1 MLRAVILAVAIGL
14 LGAAP
19 SAAAVLVYERPA
31 THEIT
36 AAYADGSHA
45 RTIAYGRQPA
55 VSPNGRLVAFF
66 KRDRQGVDTLCVVA
80 RKGGPTR
87 CLLTGVFGQG
97 GDLAASSI
105 PWSRGSR
112 FVVVGDGAA
121 RGSYLVDVKRG
132 TSRLM
137 TAPRTYGGASFSPRD
152 DRFVVL
158 DANDEGQMYV
168 GRTPAG
174 RLKRFAHGGFP
185 EWGPRGVAFDS
196 GPGLVLKRVGEP
208 RRVLIY
214 VGDKQPFVIPI
225 DWSSSGRTLLGAENV
240 PEERLFHPLLVNLP
254 SGHVSHLPGEFAFID
269 ALSRDGKL

>member
-1 MLRAVILAVAIGL
+1 MFRTLLITVALVLLA
-14 LGAAP
+14 AAP

-31 THEIT
+31 THEIV
-36 AAYADGSHA
+36 AAYADGSHT
-45 RTIAYGRQPA
+45 RTIAHGRQPA

-66 KRDRQGVDTLCVVA
+66 KRDREGVDTLCVVA

-87 CLLTGVFGQG
+87 CLLTGIFGQG

-105 PWSRGSR
+105 PWSRASR

-137 TAPRTYGGASFSPRD
+137 TAPRSYGGAAFSPHN

-185 EWGPRGVAFDS
+185 EWGPAGVAFDS
-196 GPGLVLKRVGEP
+196 GPGLVLKPVGK
-208 RRVLIY
+208 R
-214 VGDKQPFVIPI
+214 
-225 DWSSSGRTLLGAENV
+225 
-240 PEERLFHPLLVNLP
+240 
-254 SGHVSHLPGEFAFID
+254 
-269 ALSRDGKL
+269 